1 MVSLFITRPQIN
13 SPGAN
18 QKGSEEMKRGAMVLV
33 AVLGL
38 SLGLVCPAADFIG
51 DEFPITATAGN
62 ELGLSAAFD
71 GTNYLVGIQGDAA
84 GQKNITAQMISQTGT
99 LVGSRISVGR
109 TGEWCPAVGFD
120 GTNYLMVWPDD
131 ANSPNDDIYGQFVS
145 PSGTLVGSPFAI
157 STAPGRQGNCS
168 PILPVIFDGTNYL
181 VVWEDYYNEES
192 DIYGQ
197 LVSPSGTLVG
207 SEIPIA
213 TDNFGDGDDDKGASV
228 AFDGTNY
235 LVVFSA
241 ERRTGLYDG
250 EDIYGQFVAKN
261 GSLVDPNFI
270 IDQNDYPSSN
280 PTAVIFDGTRYV
292 ASFWDELSP
301 QHDAYYARFVAKDGA
316 VSPTRITLYEGQTSP
331 LGCFVQ
337 GFDGTNYLVALSE
350 GGPVTP
356 YTAKGRYYDINFN
369 AVGDWFTIFNTQNSK
384 VPLGPCVVFADNK
397 YLAVATRAE
406 VLDEGDYTIVA
417 EDVYGIFFSTSPVTE
432 EKIGVYRPSSGLWAI
447 RDTTRTYFGGSDDTP
462 VYSDFDG
469 DGVKDIAVFRPG
481 SGLWAIQN
489 ITRVYFGSSTD
500 ESIPGDYN
508 GDGSCDLGIF
518 RAGSGLWAVRGITR
532 AYFGGSGDTP
542 VPGDYDGDHSD
553 DLGVYREGSGLWAVR
568 GVSRVYFGGST
579 DDPVP
584 GDYNGSGYWSP
595 GIFRSSSGLWAI
607 RGVTRSY
614 FGSSSDL
621 PVPADY
627 DGSGMDNIGIFRE
640 TSGLWAIS
648 GITRAYFGGSSD
660 IPVTR

>member
-1 MVSLFITRPQIN
+1 
-13 SPGAN
+13 
-18 QKGSEEMKRGAMVLV
+18 MKRGAMVLV

-62 ELGLSAAFD
+62 EFGIYAAFD

-109 TGEWCPAVGFD
+109 TGEWPPTVAFD

-131 ANSPNDDIYGQFVS
+131 ANSPNEDIYGQFVS

-157 STAPGRQGNCS
+157 SPAPGRQGNCS
-168 PILPVIFDGTNYL
+168 PLLPVIFDGTNYL
-181 VVWEDYYNEES
+181 VVWEDYHNEKS

-213 TDNFGDGDDDKGASV
+213 TDTSEDNMKCASV

-235 LVVFSA
+235 LVVFNS
-241 ERRTGLYDG
+241 GDN
-250 EDIYGQFVAKN
+250 IYGQFIAKD
-261 GSLVDPNFI
+261 GSLVGSNFI
-270 IDQNDYPSSN
+270 IDQSGYPSYN
-280 PTAVIFDGTRYV
+280 PTAIIFDETRYV
-292 ASFWDELSP
+292 VSFCDFLDIPTEE
-301 QHDAYYARFVAKDGA
+301 HDSYYARFVAKDGT
-316 VSPTRITLYEGQTSP
+316 VSPTRIKLYEGQTSP

-337 GFDGTNYLVALSE
+337 GFDGTNYLVTLSE
-350 GGPVTP
+350 GGSDTT

-369 AVGDWFTIFNTQNSK
+369 AVGDWFTIFETQDSK
-384 VPLGPCVVFADNK
+384 VPLGPVVVFAENK
-397 YLAVATRAE
+397 YLAVATRALQVWE
-406 VLDEGDYTIVA
+406 EDHFIILA
-417 EDVYGIFFSTSPVTE
+417 EDVYGIFFSTPSVTE
-432 EKIGVYRPSSGLWAI
+432 EKIGIFRPSSGLWAI
-447 RDTTRTYFGGSDDTP
+447 RDTTRTYFGGTGDEPIYRD
-462 VYSDFDG
+462 YDG
-469 DGVKDIAVFRPG
+469 DGIRDIGIFRSN
-481 SGLWAIQN
+481 SGLWAIKN

-532 AYFGGSGDTP
+532 AYFGGSEDLP
-542 VPGDYDGDHSD
+542 LPGDYDGDGTE
-553 DLGVYREGSGLWAVR
+553 DLGIFRGTSGLWALR
-568 GVSRVYFGGST
+568 GISRVYFGSS
-579 DDPVP
+579 DDNLVP

-595 GIFRSSSGLWAI
+595 GIFRPSSGLWAI

-627 DGSGMDNIGIFRE
+627 DGSGMDNIGIFRQ
-640 TSGLWAIS
+640 TSGLWAIR
-648 GITRAYFGGSSD
+648 GVTRAYFGGSSD

>member
-1 MVSLFITRPQIN
+1 
-13 SPGAN
+13 
-18 QKGSEEMKRGAMVLV
+18 MKRGAMVLV

-109 TGEWCPAVGFD
+109 TGEWPPTVTFD

-131 ANSPNDDIYGQFVS
+131 ANSPNEDIYGQFVS

-157 STAPGRQGNCS
+157 SPATAWQGKTCAVS
-168 PILPVIFDGTNYL
+168 FDGTNYL
-181 VVWEDYYNEES
+181 VVWHLRNAGGDLT
-192 DIYGQ
+192 IHGQ

-213 TDNFGDGDDDKGASV
+213 TDKPGNGDDGRDPFV
-228 AFDGTNY
+228 AFDGANY
-235 LVVFSA
+235 LVVFN
-241 ERRTGLYDG
+241 DG
-250 EDIYGQFVAKN
+250 YNIYGQFVAKN
-261 GSLVDPNFI
+261 GSLVGSNFI
-270 IDQNDYPSSN
+270 IDQNDYPSDN
-280 PTAVIFDGTRYV
+280 GAVVIFDGTRYV
-292 ASFWDELSP
+292 VSFWDDLRTPASP
-301 QHDAYYARFVAKDGA
+301 EYDGYYARFVAKDGT

-331 LGCFVQ
+331 FGCIVQ
-337 GFDGTNYLVALSE
+337 GFDGTNYLVGLSE
-350 GGPVTP
+350 GGSVTT

-384 VPLGPCVVFADNK
+384 VPLGPFFVFAENK
-397 YLAVATRAE
+397 YLAVATRAFQ
-406 VLDEGDYTIVA
+406 VWNDEEGYFTILA

-432 EKIGVYRPSSGLWAI
+432 EKIGIFRPSSGLWAI
-447 RDTTRTYFGGSDDTP
+447 RDTTRTYFGGTSDEPIYRD
-462 VYSDFDG
+462 YDG
-469 DGVKDIAVFRPG
+469 DGIRDIGIFRSN
-481 SGLWAIQN
+481 SGLWAIKN
-489 ITRVYFGSSTD
+489 ITRVYFGSPTD

-648 GITRAYFGGSSD
+648 GITRTYFGGSSD